1 MVNNSRYIIKADNM
15 EFYLDIELRKKE
27 YTDSI
32 VQMLIEERKRLGLTQ
47 QDVADL
53 SGMKAPNVT
62 RIESKKYS
70 PSLDVLMRYARV
82 VGKEIN
88 LTLVDIEDKEI
99 NG

>member
-1 MVNNSRYIIKADNM
+1 MNNSRYIIKADNM